1 MFNILNTVLR
11 NKTKNNKTNQIPKI
25 RQNSLLNEE
34 TILIF
39 TEKT

>member
-11 NKTKNNKTNQIPKI
+11 NKTKNIKTNQIPKI